1 MGDFIMEKIKF
12 LVDMDGTLNEFRK
25 IDTLETLY
33 EKGYFLSLEPNWNV
47 IDAVKKVIE
56 EESERVEV
64 YILSSVLS
72 DSKYAL
78 QEKNAWID
86 KYLPEIPI
94 ERRIFPP
101 CGEDKKK
108 YVPGGVT
115 EKDFLLD
122 DYTNILR
129 MWNPPGKGI
138 KLMNGINGT
147 KGTWQGD
154 RLSINKSAEELK
166 SNIMDIMHDRKHYY
180 DEGPLQM
187 EDKWEVY
194 DVALTHDGYAM
205 FDLLV
210 HDKTMG
216 KQGVYK
222 VSGLYRIDDD
232 KNGAP
237 LSIVSIDTY
246 GLTHPVLGKDYSEIE
261 KVVRKEV
268 FKAQVYEGTESILN
282 RAKQEI
288 IRSKSVW
295 GCWSGRVVNNEA
307 PHEYLEI
314 ELEGISRTG
323 ELRFFIETVK
333 ENKVCDSHFVGI
345 TVNPSY
351 PKEIDSAIYDLF
363 LKSKEFL
370 SKAAEE
376 FKVSQKGFTLYEKEG
391 LQQHY
396 DELEKL
402 SYEIFPDK
410 NDYCENLEAQQ
421 EAVAV
426 TVKRKG
432 R

>member
-1 MGDFIMEKIKF
+1 MEKIKL

-33 EKGYFLSLEPNWNV
+33 EKGYFFGLEPNWNV
-47 IDAVKKVIE
+47 INAIKKVVA
-56 EESERVEV
+56 EESEKIEV

-78 QEKNAWID
+78 QEKNAWLD
-86 KYLPEIPI
+86 KYLPEIPA

-108 YVPGGVT
+108 YVPGGVS

-122 DYTNILR
+122 DYTNVLR

-154 RLSINKSAEELK
+154 KLSINKSAEELK
-166 SNIMDIMHDRKHYY
+166 NNIMDIVHDRKHYY

-187 EDKWEVY
+187 DDKWELY
-194 DVALTHDGYAM
+194 DVTLTHDGYAM

-210 HDKTMG
+210 HDKSRG
-216 KQGVYK
+216 SQGSYK

-237 LSIVSIDTY
+237 LSVVSIDTY
-246 GLTHPVLGKDYSEIE
+246 GLTHPILGQEYLEIE
-261 KVVRKEV
+261 NTVNKEV
-268 FKAQVYEGTESILN
+268 FKAQVCEGVEDILD

-288 IRSKSVW
+288 SRSKSVW
-295 GCWSGRVVNNEA
+295 GCWSGRVVNNETS
-307 PHEYLEI
+307 HEYLEVD
-314 ELEGISRTG
+314 LEGISRTG
-323 ELRFFIETVK
+323 ELRLNIETVK
-333 ENKVCDSHFVGI
+333 ENKVCDSHFVVV
-345 TVNPSY
+345 TVDPTNAN
-351 PKEIDSAIYDLF
+351 EVESAIYDLF

-370 SKAAEE
+370 GKTTEE
-376 FKVSQKGFTLYEKEG
+376 FKVSQKGFSLYEKEG

-396 DELEKL
+396 EKLEKL
-402 SYEIFPDK
+402 GYEIFPEK
-410 NDYCENLEAQQ
+410 NDYYEKLKAQQ
-421 EAVAV
+421 ETVA
-426 TVKRKG
+426 TTNKRKG